1 MSNYTKATDF
11 AAKDALPSGD
21 AAKVIKG
28 AEFEDEFD
36 AIATAVNSKADTAS
50 PTFTGTVTLPTA
62 SVTTF
67 NLGGVAVTATAAELN
82 ILDGVTAT
90 TAELN
95 YVDGV
100 TSNIQTQ
107 LDAKVATDG
116 SGNITLGDN
125 EKIIFGD
132 GSNFSIY
139 NDGTHH
145 YLDDTG
151 DGNMIFQTDG
161 NGFFFRNSNGNA
173 FFDALSAIGSVRL
186 YYNTGASSSIRL
198 STNSSG
204 VDVTGFVVC
213 DELRIDTP
221 DVPSTASSSGGKG
234 EIAYDSDYIY
244 VCVAA
249 NTWKRA
255 ALSTW

>member
-62 SVTTF
+62 AVTTF
-67 NLGGVAVTATAAELN
+67 SLGGTTVTSTAAELN

-90 TAELN
+90 AAELN
-95 YVDGV
+95 YLDGV

-107 LDAKVATDG
+107 LDAKVG
-116 SGNITLGDN
+116 SGNIALGDN
-125 EKIIFGD
+125 EKIIFGSD
-132 GSNFSIY
+132 SNFSIY
-139 NDGTHH
+139 NDGTNH
-145 YLDDTG
+145 YIDDTG

-161 NGFFFRNSNGNA
+161 NGFFFRRSNGAA
-173 FFDALSAIGSVRL
+173 FFDALTANGQVRL
-186 YYNTGASSSIRL
+186 YYNTGASSSIKL
-198 STNSSG
+198 STNSTG

-221 DVPSTASSSGGKG
+221 DVPSTASSSGNKG

-244 VCVAA
+244 VCVAT